1 MLLSC
6 LQCSFSAPYD
16 RHNIENNMEHFTSK
30 AHCSFAQYARYD
42 QSSWRGPLNFSGQ
55 VSAEKNLETYK
66 DQHRNRGKI
75 ENTEKDIPVL
85 RRFLDEGKKRTARTS
100 IKKTTCKDDF
110 SAAKR
115 RDAINILLL
124 SPYGKVRIV
133 VFPFGLWPALFMF
146 GPKIKGEN
154 SLCNLQ
160 RVVHEGSLARF
171 TNLKNRGQKKF
182 VFPSHE
188 NKKVRC
194 SF

>member
-1 MLLSC
+1 MS
-6 LQCSFSAPYD
+6 P
-16 RHNIENNMEHFTSK
+16 
-30 AHCSFAQYARYD
+30 
-42 QSSWRGPLNFSGQ
+42 
-55 VSAEKNLETYK
+55 EKNLETCK
-66 DQHRNRGKI
+66 DWHRNRGKV
-75 ENTEKDIPVL
+75 ENTEKDIPDL
-85 RRFLDEGKKRTARTS
+85 RRFLDERKRRTERTS
-100 IKKTTCKDDF
+100 IKKTTCLDDF

-124 SPYGKVRIV
+124 NPYRKVRIV
-133 VFPFGLWPALFMF
+133 VFQFGLWPALFML

-154 SLCNLQ
+154 SPCNLQ
-160 RVVHEGSLARF
+160 RVLHEGSLARF